1 MTVTAS
7 FTAAL
12 VLAAGLTIP
21 FGEKSPPATAPAPLP
36 EYGLA
41 FEFVEEER
49 GYTLNALVQDR
60 ATRKVESTTINRC
73 DAIDIE
79 SFSEGLFGSPVR
91 CDGVNY
97 VFETEGTAIVVESSD
112 TKPSRRVKILPPGHA
127 ILNGIPLLMETAR

>member
-1 MTVTAS
+1 MLVPAS

-21 FGEKSPPATAPAPLP
+21 FGEKSPPAPGPASLP

-41 FEFVEEER
+41 FEFVEDER

-60 ATRKVESTTINRC
+60 ATRVVESTTISRC
-73 DAIDIE
+73 NAIDIE
-79 SFSEGLFGSPVR
+79 SFAEGLFGSPVR

-97 VFETEGTAIVVESSD
+97 VFDTRGTAIIVVPSD
-112 TKPSRRVKILPPGHA
+112 ARPSRRVKILQPGHA